1 MKTKTENVEVCAK
14 WFHGILIKDNSL
26 KLLFMVIYHNSRIK
40 YQIIQMFLQQQIL
53 DEKKSKVLNRIIFML
68 LSDRYALCL
77 TESSSQILELHCLQ

>member
-40 YQIIQMFLQQQIL
+40 YLIFQTFLQQQIV
-53 DEKKSKVLNRIIFML
+53 DEKRSKVLNRQNGIPYL
-68 LSDRYALCL
+68 LCL
-77 TESSSQILELHCLQ
+77 DKS